1 MLFSNKTGGRKLG
14 FSSLQKNPA
23 IGNCALW
30 NTKSLEG
37 SKGCE
42 MRKLVLAGLP

>member
-1 MLFSNKTGGRKLG
+1 MFFSNKTGGRKLG
-14 FSSLQKNPA
+14 FSFLQKNPA
-23 IGNCALW
+23 FENCAFW
-30 NTKSLEG
+30 NTTSPDG